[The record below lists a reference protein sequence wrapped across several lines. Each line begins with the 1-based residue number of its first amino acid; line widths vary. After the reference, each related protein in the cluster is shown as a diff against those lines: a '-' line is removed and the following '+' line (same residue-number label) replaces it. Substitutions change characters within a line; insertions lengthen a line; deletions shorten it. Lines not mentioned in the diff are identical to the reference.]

1 MSESSLSY
9 PVAMMLVLSTGIA
22 GTLELEEGN
31 WKRAG
36 LVVIE
41 EMGLM
46 ARWILLSRS
55 FFRQSLRS
63 FISAPVS
70 SELLL
75 MMSG

>member
-9 PVAMMLVLSTGIA
+9 PVAMLLVLSTGIA
-22 GTLELEEGN
+22 GKLELEEGK

-46 ARWILLSRS
+46 AGWILLSRS
-55 FFRQSLRS
+55 FFRQGLRS

-75 MMSG
+75 MLAG